1 MQFYFASRWI
11 PRPLLR
17 LFELEFSAIQGHF
30 IFRWIA
36 AFAFLTPL
44 LVWRLARSPRGQTIR
59 AVREDEVAATA
70 VGIDPTRQKV
80 TAFVIGAALA
90 GVGGGLFAH
99 CFYYL
104 NPNSFGFMRSVE
116 LVVMVTIAGLGNVW
130 WTVVWAAALTYL
142 EEDFL
147 RTIGQHLGYPQL
159 AQWRMVLYSLLL
171 ILIPILQAKLFP
183 RLRGAWRRK
192 IKSATDEH
200 R

>member
-1 MQFYFASRWI
+1 LQVTAYSDVRILSDGTMEGHFISRWI
-11 PRPLLR
+11 
-17 LFELEFSAIQGHF
+17 AV
-30 IFRWIA
+30 
-36 AFAFLTPL
+36 FAFLTPL
-44 LVWRLARSPRGQTIR
+44 LVWRLARSPRGQAIR
-59 AVREDEVAATA
+59 AVREDEVAAAA
-70 VGIDPTRQKV
+70 VGIDTTRQKV
-80 TAFVIGAALA
+80 TAFVIGAAWA

-171 ILIPILQAKLFP
+171 ILIPISQARLFP
-183 RLRGAWRRK
+183 RLSGALRWK
-192 IKSATDEH
+192 TKLATDQH